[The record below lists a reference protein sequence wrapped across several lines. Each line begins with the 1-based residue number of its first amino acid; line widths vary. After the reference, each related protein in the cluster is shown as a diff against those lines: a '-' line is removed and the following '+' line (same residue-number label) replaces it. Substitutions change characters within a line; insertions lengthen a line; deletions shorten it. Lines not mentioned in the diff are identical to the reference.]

1 MTKPHE
7 VLGSPAPVLFISF
20 PDAVVLHSGRTQLKI
35 LILHTCYEYHSRL
48 YAFRIWT
55 MLLFRRSFLHFPQQ
69 TALLCQLSS
78 ACSCMSA
85 LHEPLHFSASKKT
98 KVNSVNLS
106 HLSLTMWCSLLT
118 LSLTCFTCSNRKGR
132 WLTRAFIS
140 RNSLMYSLI
149 LCWSAALHIEKII
162 VRATVVD
169 TYLQL
174 LLRNLRTNNLT
185 WPVLTGGAAV
195 FQYALLSSCCAG
207 PAALHEVWQSSSWP
221 GTSFGASSSSL
232 HSPDSC
238 YPLSPLPFCR
248 VKI

>member
-7 VLGSPAPVLFISF
+7 VLGSPAPVLFIRF

-48 YAFRIWT
+48 YALRSRT
-55 MLLFRRSFLHFPQQ
+55 MLLFRRLFLHFPQQ
-69 TALLCQLSS
+69 TALLRQLSS

-85 LHEPLHFSASKKT
+85 LREPLHFSASKKT
-98 KVNSVNLS
+98 NVDLKGHVTYNV
-106 HLSLTMWCSLLT
+106 MWCSQLT

-132 WLTRAFIS
+132 SLTRAFIS

-149 LCWSAALHIEKII
+149 LCWSAALHIENII

-174 LLRNLRTNNLT
+174 LLRNLRTNNST
-185 WPVLTGGAAV
+185 
-195 FQYALLSSCCAG
+195 
-207 PAALHEVWQSSSWP
+207 
-221 GTSFGASSSSL
+221 
-232 HSPDSC
+232 
-238 YPLSPLPFCR
+238 
-248 VKI
+248 